1 MGLAKNSS
9 PTGGDEPAASLQM
22 VKSRS
27 LPDQIADAIVEGIAT
42 GVLLPGQRL
51 IELDLASQFSVS
63 RVPLREALKTLEA
76 QGILERGQNRGVR
89 IVELDDSRIDKICEV
104 RAALET
110 IAARHAIAT
119 FRAEPAR
126 LQRLDAVLA
135 EMEEAVQRGAWGA
148 VNRADL
154 AFHRENKDVPGY
166 ALVLSKSGMKL
177 KEDPHDDS
185 PKASNVDGDDNGG
198 LVFNHVTVG
207 ILAGLTSSLLI
218 GNLSQFTAAE
228 ILQMSCLSQRSGRF
242 MFKSGRGDCE
252 VYLQHGAVRHAVY
265 GPLQGEAAVAEV
277 FRWRQGRFYFEEG
290 IISQAQTVDR
300 PWAHLLIE
308 NLQKF
313 DETLE
318 LAAAP
323 SNAP

>member
-1 MGLAKNSS
+1 MRLTKNSL

-51 IELDLASQFSVS
+51 IELDLASQLSVS

-126 LQRLDAVLA
+126 LQRLEAVLV

-154 AFHRENKDVPGY
+154 AFHREICLASKNEIVITLWQGL
-166 ALVLSKSGMKL
+166 ARHVLMIFGR
-177 KEDPHDDS
+177 
-185 PKASNVDGDDNGG
+185 
-198 LVFNHVTVG
+198 
-207 ILAGLTSSLLI
+207 
-218 GNLSQFTAAE
+218 E
-228 ILQMSCLSQRSGRF
+228 ILTEAGQSRIVDQHREFIATLLA
-242 MFKSGRGDCE
+242 DEDAALPE
-252 VYLQHGAVRHAVY
+252 VVERHIMRLRR
-265 GPLQGEAAVAEV
+265 PL
-277 FRWRQGRFYFEEG
+277 R
-290 IISQAQTVDR
+290 
-300 PWAHLLIE
+300 
-308 NLQKF
+308 
-313 DETLE
+313 
-318 LAAAP
+318 
-323 SNAP
+323 

>member
-9 PTGGDEPAASLQM
+9 PTGSDEPAASLQM

-126 LQRLDAVLA
+126 LQRLDAVLV
-135 EMEEAVQRGAWGA
+135 EMEEAVQRGAWAA

-154 AFHRENKDVPGY
+154 AFHREICLASKNEIVITLWQGL
-166 ALVLSKSGMKL
+166 ARHVLMIFGR
-177 KEDPHDDS
+177 
-185 PKASNVDGDDNGG
+185 
-198 LVFNHVTVG
+198 
-207 ILAGLTSSLLI
+207 
-218 GNLSQFTAAE
+218 E
-228 ILQMSCLSQRSGRF
+228 ILTEAGQSRIV
-242 MFKSGRGDCE
+242 D
-252 VYLQHGAVRHAVY
+252 QHREFIATLLADEDAALPEAVERHIMRLRR
-265 GPLQGEAAVAEV
+265 PL
-277 FRWRQGRFYFEEG
+277 R
-290 IISQAQTVDR
+290 
-300 PWAHLLIE
+300 
-308 NLQKF
+308 
-313 DETLE
+313 
-318 LAAAP
+318 
-323 SNAP
+323 

>member
-126 LQRLDAVLA
+126 LQRLDAVLI
-135 EMEEAVQRGAWGA
+135 EMEEAVQRGAWAA

-154 AFHRENKDVPGY
+154 AFHREICLASKNEIVITLWQGL
-166 ALVLSKSGMKL
+166 ARHVLMIFGR
-177 KEDPHDDS
+177 
-185 PKASNVDGDDNGG
+185 
-198 LVFNHVTVG
+198 
-207 ILAGLTSSLLI
+207 
-218 GNLSQFTAAE
+218 E
-228 ILQMSCLSQRSGRF
+228 ILTEAGQSRIVDQHREFIATLLA
-242 MFKSGRGDCE
+242 DEDAALPE
-252 VYLQHGAVRHAVY
+252 VVERHIMRLRR
-265 GPLQGEAAVAEV
+265 PL
-277 FRWRQGRFYFEEG
+277 R
-290 IISQAQTVDR
+290 
-300 PWAHLLIE
+300 
-308 NLQKF
+308 
-313 DETLE
+313 
-318 LAAAP
+318 
-323 SNAP
+323 